1 MRQIELQVEEAIDRA
16 LSGIREARARV
27 ESLVIAVARAEEV
40 ARIEQLLLETG
51 SGTQTD
57 FLSAEADLLA
67 IRADLVDGRHA
78 EIAARVDLARVTG
91 ELKVHCE
98 RIASRC
104 TLRLPRSL
112 LRGKRARWKPYFFIS
127 VHFEDC
133 FAMHRSHSLQLAAGS
148 FNPAWLGRMFT
159 TP

>member
-67 IRADLVDGRHA
+67 IRADLVDARHA

-91 ELKVHCE
+91 
-98 RIASRC
+98 
-104 TLRLPRSL
+104 
-112 LRGKRARWKPYFFIS
+112 
-127 VHFEDC
+127 
-133 FAMHRSHSLQLAAGS
+133 
-148 FNPAWLGRMFT
+148 N
-159 TP
+159 